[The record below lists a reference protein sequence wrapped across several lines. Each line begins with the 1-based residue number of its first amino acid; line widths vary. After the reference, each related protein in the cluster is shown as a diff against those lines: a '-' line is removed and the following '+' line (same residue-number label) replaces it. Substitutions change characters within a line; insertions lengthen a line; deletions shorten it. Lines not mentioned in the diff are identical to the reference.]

1 MKQKLLALSLLAA
14 ASALHAAPWT
24 YKGTLN
30 DGGKPANGVY
40 DLRVTLLNEAKSASL
55 TNPITLYAVPVEN
68 GHFAVDVDF
77 QMDFAAAPTMA
88 LKTEVQQGNSGF
100 VSIGEP
106 SRFDPKAALVSV
118 CWETSGNAGTVGG
131 TDFLGTSDA
140 QPLEIGLNSR
150 RVMLLQP
157 STELGTNG
165 RHLTANVT
173 LGSVGNGVIAPARG
187 ATISG
192 GGAQNNTDPLY
203 TTGGSNRVDDH
214 YGTVA
219 GGFNNQAG
227 SIDSDPVTG
236 AFATVSGGRNNTA
249 SGANSIVSGGLNN
262 VVSGSSGTIAG
273 GANNTVSGSG
283 GTIAG
288 GTTNTAG
295 GGLSTVSGGIQN
307 TASGLLSSVVGGSN
321 NQATG
326 ARSTVG
332 SGSSN
337 CAGGDDSWVGGQNAK
352 TRVGNGA
359 GDGTCAP
366 SSGDAN
372 GDEGSFV
379 WADQSSATDFVTNR
393 ANQFLVRADGG
404 VGININDTSTND
416 DVVIAPRS
424 TDPDANLVLQSTT
437 SRSANFVMQAST
449 GTLRIQMFPPAA
461 GQNRID
467 VFGGGTA
474 SLSNGGTWT
483 NASSRSYKENFG
495 AVNGLDVLSRL
506 VKLPIMTWDYKGSS
520 EGQHMGPVAE
530 DFKASF
536 GLAGDGKSI
545 STVDADGI
553 ALAAIQGLNAKLE
566 TENAALRAR
575 LDALEARAK

>member
-1 MKQKLLALSLLAA
+1 MKKIYLAISMILA
-14 ASALHAAPWT
+14 ASAVTAAPWT

-30 DGGKPANGVY
+30 DGGKPANGLY
-40 DLRVTLLNEAKSASL
+40 DIRVTLLNEAKSASL

-77 QMDFAAAPTMA
+77 KMDLSSAPIMA
-88 LKTEVQQGNSGF
+88 LKTEVQQGGSGF
-100 VSIGEP
+100 VSLGEP
-106 SRFDPKAALVSV
+106 SRFDAKAALGGA
-118 CWETSGNAGTVGG
+118 CWETTGNAGT
-131 TDFLGTSDA
+131 TSSDFLGTTDA
-140 QPLEIGLNSR
+140 QSFEIGLNSR
-150 RVMLLQP
+150 RVMKLDP
-157 STELGTNG
+157 STELGTNS

-192 GGAQNNTDPLY
+192 GGAQNDQDPTY

-219 GGFNNQAG
+219 GGFNNTAG
-227 SIDSDPVTG
+227 SSDSNAASD
-236 AFATVSGGRNNTA
+236 AFATVSGGSNNTA
-249 SGANSIVSGGLNN
+249 SGTSSSVSGGIRNIA
-262 VVSGSSGTIAG
+262 SSDF
-273 GANNTVSGSG
+273 
-283 GTIAG
+283 
-288 GTTNTAG
+288 
-295 GGLSTVSGGIQN
+295 STVSGGVDNTASGGTATVSGGVLN
-307 TASGLLSSVVGGSN
+307 TASGLSASVGGGSS

-326 ARSTVG
+326 SASRASGG
-332 SGSSN
+332 SNN
-337 CAGGDDSWVGGQNAK
+337 CAGGDNSWVGGERAK

-359 GDGTCAP
+359 NDGTCAA

-379 WADQSSATDFVTNR
+379 WADQSAATDFVTAR
-393 ANQFLVRADGG
+393 ANQFLIRAEGG
-404 VGININDTSTND
+404 VGINTNVTSTAD
-416 DVVIAPRS
+416 ELVIAPRPGQTS
-424 TDPDANLVLQSTT
+424 ASLELRSDANNVAGFQQDPT
-437 SRSANFVMQAST
+437 T
-449 GTLRIQMFPPAA
+449 GTLEISMFPPNA
-461 GQNRID
+461 GQPRIE

-483 NASSRSYKENFG
+483 NASSRSYKENFS
-495 AVNGLDVLSRL
+495 AVNGLDILSRL
-506 VKLPIMTWDYKGSS
+506 IKLPIMTWDYKGSE
-520 EGQHMGPVAE
+520 EGLHMGPVAE

-566 TENAALRAR
+566 AENATLRSR
-575 LDALEARAK
+575 LDALEARILDKP